1 MSEMMHPAFWLAAL
15 QIMGINILL
24 SGDNAVVIALAV
36 RALPPKERFW
46 GMVLGAGC
54 AAVLLILF
62 TGVVATLMQLPYL
75 KLAGGLALFWVA
87 IKLVSPQPH
96 DAEDTP
102 EAVEDLWRAVRVV
115 VVANIVMSLDNVIA
129 VAAAAKGNYFLLGL
143 GLAVS
148 IPVVIAG
155 SALFLAII
163 ERFPIVVWGG
173 GALLGWIA
181 GGLLPEDPIIAEH
194 FSEAT
199 ADTLE
204 IVCGIAGAI
213 IVVLVGLYLV
223 KSRRMRKEPAE
234 AATPVRDNEMNRAV
248 RSVGS
253 AVRIGAT
260 ACPHD
265 CPSTCALEV
274 ELLDERTIGR
284 IHGAKDNDYTA
295 GVICAKVARYAEREH
310 HARRLLH
317 PLRRTGAKGS
327 GQYERISWDDALD
340 LVAEKF
346 LQTEQRYGAESVWP
360 YYYAGTM
367 GLVMRDGI
375 NRLRHVKKYSGFHS
389 TICVNPAYAGFAAGV
404 GRIAGVDPREMAK
417 SD

>member
-1 MSEMMHPAFWLAAL
+1 VDAFISEMMRPAFWLAAL

-46 GMVLGAGC
+46 GMVLGAGA
-54 AAVLLILF
+54 AAVLLIVF
-62 TGVVATLMQLPYL
+62 TGIVATLMKLPYL

-87 IKLVSPQPH
+87 IKLVSPQAH

-129 VAAAAKGNYFLLGL
+129 VAAAARGNYLLLGL

-199 ADTLE
+199 VETLE
-204 IVCGIAGAI
+204 VVCGIAGAI
-213 IVVLVGLYLV
+213 IVVLVGMYMV
-223 KSRRMRKEPAE
+223 KS
-234 AATPVRDNEMNRAV
+234 
-248 RSVGS
+248 S
-253 AVRIGAT
+253 
-260 ACPHD
+260 
-265 CPSTCALEV
+265 
-274 ELLDERTIGR
+274 
-284 IHGAKDNDYTA
+284 
-295 GVICAKVARYAEREH
+295 
-310 HARRLLH
+310 
-317 PLRRTGAKGS
+317 
-327 GQYERISWDDALD
+327 
-340 LVAEKF
+340 
-346 LQTEQRYGAESVWP
+346 
-360 YYYAGTM
+360 
-367 GLVMRDGI
+367 
-375 NRLRHVKKYSGFHS
+375 RLREEE
-389 TICVNPAYAGFAAGV
+389 A
-404 GRIAGVDPREMAK
+404 
-417 SD
+417 

>member
-1 MSEMMHPAFWLAAL
+1 MDALVSEMMRPAFWLAAL

-36 RALPPKERFW
+36 RALPPRERFW
-46 GMVLGAGC
+46 GMVLGAGA
-54 AAVLLILF
+54 AAVLLIVF
-62 TGVVATLMQLPYL
+62 TGIVATLMKLPYL

-87 IKLVSPQPH
+87 IKLVSPQAH
-96 DAEDTP
+96 DSEDTP

-129 VAAAAKGNYFLLGL
+129 VAAAAKGNYVLLGL

-199 ADTLE
+199 AETLE
-204 IVCGIAGAI
+204 VVCGIAGAI

-223 KSRRMRKEPAE
+223 KSRRVQEE
-234 AATPVRDNEMNRAV
+234 AA
-248 RSVGS
+248 
-253 AVRIGAT
+253 
-260 ACPHD
+260 
-265 CPSTCALEV
+265 
-274 ELLDERTIGR
+274 
-284 IHGAKDNDYTA
+284 
-295 GVICAKVARYAEREH
+295 
-310 HARRLLH
+310 
-317 PLRRTGAKGS
+317 
-327 GQYERISWDDALD
+327 
-340 LVAEKF
+340 
-346 LQTEQRYGAESVWP
+346 
-360 YYYAGTM
+360 
-367 GLVMRDGI
+367 
-375 NRLRHVKKYSGFHS
+375 
-389 TICVNPAYAGFAAGV
+389 
-404 GRIAGVDPREMAK
+404 
-417 SD
+417 

>member
-1 MSEMMHPAFWLAAL
+1 MSEVMRPAFWLAAL

-46 GMVLGAGC
+46 GMVLGAGA

-62 TGVVATLMQLPYL
+62 TGIVATLMQLPYL

-87 IKLVSPQPH
+87 VKLVTPQAH

-181 GGLLPEDPIIAEH
+181 GGLLPEDPVVAQY

-199 ADTLE
+199 ADTLD

-213 IVVLVGLYLV
+213 FVVLMGLYLV
-223 KSRRMRKEPAE
+223 KSRRLREEP
-234 AATPVRDNEMNRAV
+234 V
-248 RSVGS
+248 
-253 AVRIGAT
+253 
-260 ACPHD
+260 
-265 CPSTCALEV
+265 
-274 ELLDERTIGR
+274 
-284 IHGAKDNDYTA
+284 
-295 GVICAKVARYAEREH
+295 
-310 HARRLLH
+310 
-317 PLRRTGAKGS
+317 
-327 GQYERISWDDALD
+327 
-340 LVAEKF
+340 
-346 LQTEQRYGAESVWP
+346 
-360 YYYAGTM
+360 
-367 GLVMRDGI
+367 
-375 NRLRHVKKYSGFHS
+375 
-389 TICVNPAYAGFAAGV
+389 
-404 GRIAGVDPREMAK
+404 
-417 SD
+417 

>member
-1 MSEMMHPAFWLAAL
+1 MDALLSELMRPTFWLAAL

-46 GMVLGAGC
+46 GMVLGAGA
-54 AAVLLILF
+54 AAVLLIVF
-62 TGVVATLMQLPYL
+62 TGIVATLMKLPYL

-87 IKLVSPQPH
+87 VKLVSPQAH

-102 EAVEDLWRAVRVV
+102 EAIEDLWRAVRVV

-129 VAAAAKGNYFLLGL
+129 VAAAAKGDYLLLGL

-181 GGLLPEDPIIAEH
+181 GGLLPEDPIIAGY

-199 ADTLE
+199 TDSLD

-213 IVVLVGLYLV
+213 FVVLAGLY
-223 KSRRMRKEPAE
+223 M
-234 AATPVRDNEMNRAV
+234 V
-248 RSVGS
+248 RSS
-253 AVRIGAT
+253 
-260 ACPHD
+260 
-265 CPSTCALEV
+265 
-274 ELLDERTIGR
+274 
-284 IHGAKDNDYTA
+284 
-295 GVICAKVARYAEREH
+295 
-310 HARRLLH
+310 
-317 PLRRTGAKGS
+317 
-327 GQYERISWDDALD
+327 
-340 LVAEKF
+340 
-346 LQTEQRYGAESVWP
+346 
-360 YYYAGTM
+360 
-367 GLVMRDGI
+367 
-375 NRLRHVKKYSGFHS
+375 RLREEE
-389 TICVNPAYAGFAAGV
+389 A
-404 GRIAGVDPREMAK
+404 
-417 SD
+417 

>member
-1 MSEMMHPAFWLAAL
+1 MSEVMRPAFWLAAL

-46 GMVLGAGC
+46 GMVLGAGA

-62 TGVVATLMQLPYL
+62 TGIVATLMQLPYL

-87 IKLVSPQPH
+87 VKLVTPQAH

-181 GGLLPEDPIIAEH
+181 GGLLPDDPVVAQY

-199 ADTLE
+199 ADTLD

-213 IVVLVGLYLV
+213 FVVLMGLYLV
-223 KSRRMRKEPAE
+223 KSRRLREEP
-234 AATPVRDNEMNRAV
+234 V
-248 RSVGS
+248 
-253 AVRIGAT
+253 
-260 ACPHD
+260 
-265 CPSTCALEV
+265 
-274 ELLDERTIGR
+274 
-284 IHGAKDNDYTA
+284 
-295 GVICAKVARYAEREH
+295 
-310 HARRLLH
+310 
-317 PLRRTGAKGS
+317 
-327 GQYERISWDDALD
+327 
-340 LVAEKF
+340 
-346 LQTEQRYGAESVWP
+346 
-360 YYYAGTM
+360 
-367 GLVMRDGI
+367 
-375 NRLRHVKKYSGFHS
+375 
-389 TICVNPAYAGFAAGV
+389 
-404 GRIAGVDPREMAK
+404 
-417 SD
+417 

>member
-1 MSEMMHPAFWLAAL
+1 MSEMMRPAFWLAAL

-46 GMVLGAGC
+46 GMVLGAGA

-62 TGVVATLMQLPYL
+62 TGIVATLMQLPYL

-87 IKLVSPQPH
+87 VKLVTPQAH
-96 DAEDTP
+96 DSEDTP

-181 GGLLPEDPIIAEH
+181 GGLLPEDPVVAQY

-199 ADTLE
+199 ADTLD

-213 IVVLVGLYLV
+213 FVVLMGLYLV
-223 KSRRMRKEPAE
+223 KSRRLREEP
-234 AATPVRDNEMNRAV
+234 V
-248 RSVGS
+248 
-253 AVRIGAT
+253 
-260 ACPHD
+260 
-265 CPSTCALEV
+265 
-274 ELLDERTIGR
+274 
-284 IHGAKDNDYTA
+284 
-295 GVICAKVARYAEREH
+295 
-310 HARRLLH
+310 
-317 PLRRTGAKGS
+317 
-327 GQYERISWDDALD
+327 
-340 LVAEKF
+340 
-346 LQTEQRYGAESVWP
+346 
-360 YYYAGTM
+360 
-367 GLVMRDGI
+367 
-375 NRLRHVKKYSGFHS
+375 
-389 TICVNPAYAGFAAGV
+389 
-404 GRIAGVDPREMAK
+404 
-417 SD
+417 

>member
-1 MSEMMHPAFWLAAL
+1 MVRTRPVDARASEMMRPAFWLAAV
-15 QIMGINILL
+15 QIMGFNILL

-36 RALPPKERFW
+36 RGLPPKERFW

-62 TGVVATLMQLPYL
+62 TGIVATLMQLPYL
-75 KLAGGLALFWVA
+75 KLVGGLALFWVA

-96 DAEDTP
+96 DVEDTP

-129 VAAAAKGNYFLLGL
+129 VAAAAKGNYVLLGL

-204 IVCGIAGAI
+204 VVCGIAGAI

-223 KSRRMRKEPAE
+223 KSRRMREETAE
-234 AATPVRDNEMNRAV
+234 AATPAGDNEMNRVV

-265 CPSTCALEV
+265 
-274 ELLDERTIGR
+274 
-284 IHGAKDNDYTA
+284 
-295 GVICAKVARYAEREH
+295 
-310 HARRLLH
+310 
-317 PLRRTGAKGS
+317 
-327 GQYERISWDDALD
+327 
-340 LVAEKF
+340 
-346 LQTEQRYGAESVWP
+346 
-360 YYYAGTM
+360 
-367 GLVMRDGI
+367 
-375 NRLRHVKKYSGFHS
+375 
-389 TICVNPAYAGFAAGV
+389 
-404 GRIAGVDPREMAK
+404 
-417 SD
+417 

>member
-1 MSEMMHPAFWLAAL
+1 LAVKSTTALEGANVDALISEMMRPAFWLAAL

-46 GMVLGAGC
+46 GMVLGAGA
-54 AAVLLILF
+54 AAVLLIVF
-62 TGVVATLMQLPYL
+62 TGIVATLMKLPYL

-87 IKLVSPQPH
+87 IKLVSPQAH

-129 VAAAAKGNYFLLGL
+129 VAAAAKGNYVLLGL

-199 ADTLE
+199 AETLDV
-204 IVCGIAGAI
+204 VCGVAGAI

-223 KSRRMRKEPAE
+223 KSRR
-234 AATPVRDNEMNRAV
+234 VREE
-248 RSVGS
+248 
-253 AVRIGAT
+253 T
-260 ACPHD
+260 A
-265 CPSTCALEV
+265 
-274 ELLDERTIGR
+274 
-284 IHGAKDNDYTA
+284 
-295 GVICAKVARYAEREH
+295 
-310 HARRLLH
+310 
-317 PLRRTGAKGS
+317 
-327 GQYERISWDDALD
+327 
-340 LVAEKF
+340 
-346 LQTEQRYGAESVWP
+346 
-360 YYYAGTM
+360 
-367 GLVMRDGI
+367 
-375 NRLRHVKKYSGFHS
+375 
-389 TICVNPAYAGFAAGV
+389 
-404 GRIAGVDPREMAK
+404 
-417 SD
+417 